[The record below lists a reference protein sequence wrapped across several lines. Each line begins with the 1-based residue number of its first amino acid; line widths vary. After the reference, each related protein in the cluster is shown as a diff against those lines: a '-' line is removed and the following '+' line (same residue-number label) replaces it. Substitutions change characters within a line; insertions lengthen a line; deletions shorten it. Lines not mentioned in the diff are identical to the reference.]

1 MVMVGNGVG
10 RWNTMPMRRRSWTG
24 STPASYT
31 SAPSSSTQPVTQP
44 PSDSSCMRLRQRRNV
59 LLPHPD
65 GPITAVTVCVGKGI
79 ETSFTTAR
87 RPYSAV
93 RRSAS
98 NCRRASAGGAMTLPD
113 GPAGAER
120 QHEHEPHEHEGRRP
134 GEAVQLVE
142 RARRVDV
149 DLQRQG

>member
-1 MVMVGNGVG
+1 MVGKGVG
-10 RWNTMPMRRRSWTG
+10 RWNTMPIRRRSWTG

-31 SAPSSSTQPVTQP
+31 SAPSSSTAPVTQP

-65 GPITAVTVCVGKGI
+65 GPITAVTVCVGNGI

-93 RRSAS
+93 SRAVSS
-98 NCRRASAGGAMTLPD
+98 CRRASAGGGMALAN
-113 GPAGAER
+113 GPARAER
-120 QHEHEPHEHEGRRP
+120 EHEYEPHEHEGRRP
-134 GEAVQLVE
+134 REAVPLLE
-142 RARRVDV
+142 RPRRVDE
-149 DLQRQG
+149 DLQR